1 MCTTWRSTIDTILL
15 WRTLFSTIT
24 SAAKT
29 YIQPTPQTA
38 IRIRTIKKPT
48 FQKTHNPK
56 VSEPENTD
64 KQWIIIPADI
74 ASKLQ
79 RTPINKAG
87 LLQKDKL
94 FREAANKLIKHWAD
108 NIKDITRQFSVTIR
122 GDDPRDI
129 IRFYSDKEK
138 VLNSL
143 IEELNVFYI

>member
-1 MCTTWRSTIDTILL
+1 MTTSWRPTIDTILL

-24 SAAKT
+24 SAAKS
-29 YIQPTPQTA
+29 YKQPNTQTA

-48 FQKTHNPK
+48 FQKSSKPETTQ
-56 VSEPENTD
+56 SEECD
-64 KQWIIIPADI
+64 KQWIIIPPDI

-94 FREAANKLIKHWAD
+94 FREAANKLLKHWAD
-108 NIKDITRQFSVTIR
+108 NIKDVTRQFSVTIR
-122 GDDPRDI
+122 GEDPRDI
-129 IRFYSDKEK
+129 VRFFVDKEK

>member
-1 MCTTWRSTIDTILL
+1 VTTSWRPTIDTILL
-15 WRTLFSTIT
+15 WRTLFNTIT
-24 SAAKT
+24 SAAKS
-29 YIQPTPQTA
+29 YKQPNNQTA

-48 FQKTHNPK
+48 FQKNSK
-56 VSEPENTD
+56 PETTETQECD
-64 KQWIIIPADI
+64 KQWIIIPPDI

-94 FREAANKLIKHWAD
+94 FREAANKLLKHWAD
-108 NIKDITRQFSVTIR
+108 NIKDVTRQFSVTIR
-122 GDDPRDI
+122 GEDPRDI
-129 IRFYSDKEK
+129 VRFFVDKEK